1 MNGCQIELIEIQT
14 FTAPWRLDL
23 HPTRRKPSMG
33 ATLPGIPVGFH
44 HLVYRIKMMA
54 SQVENSNSQH
64 ESTPKG
70 PFRWSACVLGLI
82 FPGLGHFFIGER
94 GRAYRIAGGFLV
106 LFLGGLLIGG
116 PGSVRMSNPSYST
129 GGAGKSRNL
138 WFYAQLGA
146 GPIALVF
153 SQIDESIL
161 KNAPEESMIPMSTP
175 KGGITTVHENTP
187 IGHAAEFG
195 TLYCALAG
203 LMNVAI
209 ALDAGNR
216 SSGDRRSQR
225 RSGGEIRIRRSQSTP
240 SGEST

>member
-1 MNGCQIELIEIQT
+1 
-14 FTAPWRLDL
+14 
-23 HPTRRKPSMG
+23 
-33 ATLPGIPVGFH
+33 
-44 HLVYRIKMMA
+44 MA
-54 SQVENSNSQH
+54 SQLENPNSHH
-64 ESTPKG
+64 ESPSKG
-70 PFRWSACVLGLI
+70 PFRWGACVLGLI
-82 FPGLGHFFIGER
+82 FPGLGHFYIGER
-94 GRAYRIAGGFLV
+94 GRAYRILGGFLV

-153 SQIDESIL
+153 SQIDDSIL
-161 KNAPEESMIPMSTP
+161 QNAPEESMIPMSTS
-175 KGGITTVHENTP
+175 KGGITTVHKDTS

-216 SSGDRRSQR
+216 SSGERRSQR
-225 RSGGEIRIRRSQSTP
+225 RSGGEVRIRRSPATP
-240 SGEST
+240 SGAQS